1 MGVREL
7 LEALSYG
14 NSYFLLL
21 LMSCEE
27 PSPLARRGYVHV
39 HGLNYGCCYPCLPW
53 CNNCSIQPVFIG
65 AILKNNN
72 NKKIIKGGLFK

>member
-21 LMSCEE
+21 PMSCEE

-39 HGLNYGCCYPCLPW
+39 HGLNDGCCYPCLPW
-53 CNNCSIQPVFIG
+53 CSNCSIQPVFIDV
-65 AILKNNN
+65 ILK
-72 NKKIIKGGLFK
+72 KKIIKKIKGGVFK